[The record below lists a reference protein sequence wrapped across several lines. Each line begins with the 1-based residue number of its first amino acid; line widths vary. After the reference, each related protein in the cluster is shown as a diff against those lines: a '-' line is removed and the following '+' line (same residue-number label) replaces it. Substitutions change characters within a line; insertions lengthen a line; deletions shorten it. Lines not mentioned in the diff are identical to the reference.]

1 MWSAA
6 SLFDSLESTFVTVFI
21 PFIGPLARADANS
34 RLPEVGALVFI
45 TGLLQAKEP
54 FVVTIPA
61 VSGLVLG
68 GESLITGSGT
78 GVPHLMDEV
87 LLLRGKIRNI
97 IREDLKIV
105 VKVVVAFDM
114 KARGETK
121 NDNIGRKISCK
132 VRSATALTPR
142 HSPIK
147 RIESLVSLPC

>member
-61 VSGLVLG
+61 VQSLVLG
-68 GESLITGSGT
+68 GEALITRGGT
-78 GVPHLMDEV
+78 NILDLVQEIFF
-87 LLLRGKIRNI
+87 LLRKLGN
-97 IREDLKIV
+97 L
-105 VKVVVAFDM
+105 VA
-114 KARGETK
+114 E
-121 NDNIGRKISCK
+121 N
-132 VRSATALTPR
+132 L
-142 HSPIK
+142 
-147 RIESLVSLPC
+147 